1 MAEHGADW
9 WHIGWAA
16 ESLRTGG
23 VWAYPTEAVWG
34 LGCDPWQ
41 ADAVERILSLKGR
54 PWHKGLILVA
64 ADPDQIGFLLDDAP
78 AAIRQA
84 ARDYWPGPNT
94 LLIPDPGG
102 RVPDLVRGD
111 HDRVAVRVPDHPQ
124 VRRLC
129 RAFGGPLVSTSCNR
143 AGGPPLRW
151 SWQIRQRFGAWL
163 DGILAGPLGGARR
176 PSRIIDPMDGTL
188 LRD

>member
-1 MAEHGADW
+1 MAAQSPDW
-9 WHIGWAA
+9 WHIQRAA
-16 ESLRTGG
+16 ESLLAGG

-34 LGCDPWQ
+34 LGCDPW
-41 ADAVERILSLKGR
+41 DPEAVERILALKGR

-64 ADPDQIGFLLDDAP
+64 ADTDQLDFLIADAP
-78 AAIRQA
+78 DTVRQA
-84 ARDYWPGPNT
+84 VTDYWPGGNT
-94 LLIPDPGG
+94 LLLPDRHQ
-102 RVPDLVRGD
+102 RVPALVRGE
-111 HDRVAVRVPDHPQ
+111 HHRVAVRVPAHPQ

-129 RAFGGPLVSTSCNR
+129 RAFGGALVSTSCNR

-151 SWQIRQRFGAWL
+151 SWQVHQHFAPQL
-163 DGILAGPLGGARR
+163 DGILPGALGGARR

>member
-1 MAEHGADW
+1 MTARSPDW
-9 WHIGWAA
+9 WHIEQAA
-16 ESLRTGG
+16 DSLMAGG

-34 LGCDPWQ
+34 LGCDPW
-41 ADAVERILSLKGR
+41 DPEAVERILALKGR

-64 ADPDQIGFLLDDAP
+64 ADAQQLDFLLADAP
-78 AAIRQA
+78 SALRRAVD
-84 ARDYWPGPNT
+84 DYWPGANT
-94 LLIPDPGG
+94 LLLPDPGE
-102 RVPDLVRGD
+102 RVPSLVRGD

-143 AGGPPLRW
+143 AGGSPLRW
-151 SWQIRQRFGAWL
+151 SWQIQRAFGREL
-163 DGILAGPLGGARR
+163 DGILTGSLGGARR